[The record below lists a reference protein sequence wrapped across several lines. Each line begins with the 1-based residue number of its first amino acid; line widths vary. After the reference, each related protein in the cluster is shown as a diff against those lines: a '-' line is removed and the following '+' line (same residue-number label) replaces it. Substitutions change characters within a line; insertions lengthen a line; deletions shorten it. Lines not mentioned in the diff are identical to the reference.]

1 MNLLMLH
8 HIIKLR
14 ICDGTGREGRIET
27 RETTQR
33 VLLQFYALC
42 GGRSTRSHCDSFFM
56 ATNPTALWS
65 RAPFE
70 GNQIYPIL
78 ELQTP
83 TLSRLLYP
91 VREGTFLIG
100 REDWASEGRV
110 SQKKWT
116 LGDDRTKI

>member
-1 MNLLMLH
+1 
-8 HIIKLR
+8 
-14 ICDGTGREGRIET
+14 
-27 RETTQR
+27 
-33 VLLQFYALC
+33 
-42 GGRSTRSHCDSFFM
+42 M
-56 ATNPTALWS
+56 ATNPTALWC
-65 RAPFE
+65 RAPVE

-110 SQKKWT
+110 SQKKKMDLWGWSNHNLKT
-116 LGDDRTKI
+116 VLRESEAFFS